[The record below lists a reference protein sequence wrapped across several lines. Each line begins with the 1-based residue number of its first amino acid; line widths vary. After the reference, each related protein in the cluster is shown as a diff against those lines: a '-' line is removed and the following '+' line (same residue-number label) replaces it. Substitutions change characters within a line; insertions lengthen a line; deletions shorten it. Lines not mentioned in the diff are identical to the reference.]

1 MFYYDRFWYMNTDNA
16 RRRYAFQAVG
26 FRWIPLPLLFSS
38 QALHMYFKS
47 GWHIQG
53 RTMITGLFLRIDA
66 VSGAENLTYR
76 ETLYCT

>member
-1 MFYYDRFWYMNTDNA
+1 
-16 RRRYAFQAVG
+16 
-26 FRWIPLPLLFSS
+26 
-38 QALHMYFKS
+38 MYFKS
-47 GWHIQG
+47 GWHIQD